1 MIGPAPADRTNRD
14 AGFTLAEVL
23 VVLVIASLMSV
34 MILGVLTLQA
44 RAEGSLRTRVTD
56 GDAVVRVQSLLRAR
70 METMRA
76 FPDIHGV
83 GDWVTFEGRPGL
95 LQFDAPALQND
106 GPHALYHYRLQLD
119 RSGNLLLLD
128 LNSRSPIDWR
138 ILTNKGWN
146 AMTLLSGASRIQ
158 LTYFGPDRFTGKDA
172 WQENWIRRR
181 SLPKLISI
189 RVIFP
194 SGDLRRWP
202 VFMVRPSTQTRL
214 PCHQDNFGKDCGDPT

>member
-1 MIGPAPADRTNRD
+1 MMARTSPSRTQQD

-23 VVLVIASLMSV
+23 VVLVIMSLMSV

-56 GDAVVRVQSLLRAR
+56 GDAIVRVQSLLRTR

-95 LQFDAPALQND
+95 LQFDAPALHNE
-106 GPHALYHYRLQLD
+106 GPHALYHFRLQLD

-138 ILTNKGWN
+138 LLSNEGWH
-146 AMTLLSGASRIQ
+146 AMTLLGGTSRMQ
-158 LTYFGPDRFTGKDA
+158 LTYFGPDRFTGRDA
-172 WQENWIRRR
+172 WQESWIRRR
-181 SLPKLISI
+181 GLPKLISI
-189 RVIFP
+189 RVSFP
-194 SGDLRRWP
+194 SGDPRRWP
-202 VFMVRPSTQTRL
+202 VFMVRPSPQTRL